1 MCQFKEQNDDS
12 MNGKYFD
19 FLDSILNDFTTELA
33 TPLATLRLRERAVNV
48 LYQLILICP
57 AALIT
62 SKLPKLGPTL
72 VDMIGLPSTS
82 G

>member
-1 MCQFKEQNDDS
+1 

-48 LYQLILICP
+48 SIDSNLSRGTDHVETAQAC
-57 AALIT
+57 
-62 SKLPKLGPTL
+62 SH
-72 VDMIGLPSTS
+72 SS
-82 G
+82 GHDWLAKYVRVRERAGHDP

>member
-33 TPLATLRLRERAVNV
+33 TPLATLRL
-48 LYQLILICP
+48 
-57 AALIT
+57 
-62 SKLPKLGPTL
+62 
-72 VDMIGLPSTS
+72 
-82 G
+82 